1 MPADST
7 RPPGRPALQ
16 LNINGHDYTLA
27 VPPERTLLAVLRDDL
42 GLTGT
47 KAGCGFGNCGAC
59 TVLLDGRPVYSCL
72 VLAAAAAG
80 HTIRTI
86 EGLAQG
92 GELHP
97 VQAAFVAEDALQCGF
112 CTPGQIISLVGL
124 LEARPDPSADEI
136 RAALAGNLCRC
147 GAYLKIVRAGLSAAA
162 QLRAE
167 RGVPEEAPR

>member
-1 MPADST
+1 
-7 RPPGRPALQ
+7 
-16 LNINGHDYTLA
+16 
-27 VPPERTLLAVLRDDL
+27 
-42 GLTGT
+42 
-47 KAGCGFGNCGAC
+47 
-59 TVLLDGRPVYSCL
+59 
-72 VLAAAAAG
+72 
-80 HTIRTI
+80 
-86 EGLAQG
+86 
-92 GELHP
+92 